1 MGGQCAVTG
10 GARCATESAARSP
23 GYWIYF
29 CISISLSCRELHNS
43 CKYNKKSHGDSLK
56 YAFWARSTDDPLVN
70 FDIFFMI
77 SADYIV

>member
-1 MGGQCAVTG
+1 MGYTKEINHVLWSDTCNEG
-10 GARCATESAARSP
+10 
-23 GYWIYF
+23 
-29 CISISLSCRELHNS
+29 LSEGLGVVHNS